1 MTTIRYINKTVV
13 DNNNIM
19 WTLDYDKGDNT
30 VTITSDYAMAGSCAI
45 LSHTSLDNGLGQDI
59 PEAVI
64 DSAAYM
70 LGDDVDEDT
79 AHYVAQI
86 LDRAF
91 NQ

>member
-1 MTTIRYINKTVV
+1 MTTIRYTNKTVV
-13 DNNNIM
+13 DSNNIM
-19 WTLDYDKGDNT
+19 WTMDYDKLDNT
-30 VTITSDYAMAGSCAI
+30 VTITSDYSVAGTCAV

-59 PEAVI
+59 PRAVI
-64 DSAAYM
+64 DSADYM
-70 LGDDVDEDT
+70 LNDDVDEDT